1 MLVEM
6 SKIRIIG
13 LKAVFPQTL
22 EALYSFGKIQFDDL
36 APAIE
41 ADEVPLKSMAQP
53 AGRDKEI
60 EQLTE
65 DLQRSAV
72 VCQGLYGDEER
83 HMPAGKDNPLCTAE
97 APALLQQ
104 AQTTL
109 DRLEPQV
116 KDLVTQRQTL
126 EEQMAELEKYKP
138 IIAEVAPIIER
149 HVGGNVKGLDALV
162 LLIEK
167 RNEALIKT
175 FEPALQEVSSPQ
187 TKVIDA
193 ELTNDVI
200 PLVVVFEETY
210 SSRVWAYLKD
220 THANQMKLP
229 EDLESVPLPEA
240 IKRLQEQIET
250 AEQKIEEIN
259 DTIKVLGDE
268 SFDELVGLK
277 DAIHDRLE
285 EYEATKLFGETAYTF
300 VIEGYLPKSD
310 LSALISTV
318 NAISP
323 DVLVDEEPI
332 TPAVYPQVPIEIEKK
347 KGVMNSFKAALGLWG
362 LPLYGQIDPT
372 TILAISFPFIFGMI
386 VGDAGYGLLMVILC
400 LILRKKMPG
409 SIGVQNI
416 TGVLLPAG
424 VMTMIFGCFYFEFF
438 GNLAHEYIP
447 FIRNIHP
454 IEITSWFSLP
464 FLRTE
469 SNMMTTLLFFAIG
482 VGVFE
487 VAAGLVI
494 GIINSKRGGH
504 KKHIFEKA
512 GILLIIFAALLM
524 VVGMMMPQVAAA
536 LGSTGAAIFRYVAYV
551 VLAIGFI
558 SALFGGGIMGA
569 IETLEA
575 VSHAASYIRI
585 MAVGLVGALLADAA
599 NDLMFKTLPNIGGIA
614 IGLVLHILNFVIIL
628 FSPSIHALRLTFLE
642 FFGNF
647 FDQGS
652 RPYKPFARAGK
663 EERL

>member
-36 APAIE
+36 RPDIE
-41 ADEVPLKSMAQP
+41 SGELPLKSMEQP
-53 AGRDKEI
+53 AGRDEEI
-60 EQLTE
+60 KQLTE
-65 DLQRSAV
+65 DMQRSAV
-72 VCQGLYGDEER
+72 VCQGLYGDEEQ
-83 HMPAGKDNPLCTAE
+83 HLPEGQDNPFFIMEPPELTK
-97 APALLQQ
+97 Q
-104 AQTTL
+104 AQELL
-109 DRLEPQV
+109 DTLEPRV
-116 KDLVTQRQTL
+116 KDLATRRQTL
-126 EEQMAELEKYKP
+126 EGQLAELEKYKP
-138 IIAEVAPIIER
+138 IIAQVAPIVER
-149 HVGGNVKGLDALV
+149 FVGKGAQNLDALV

-167 RNEALIKT
+167 RHEALIKT
-175 FEPALQEVSSPQ
+175 FEPALQAVSSMK
-187 TKVIDA
+187 TKVIDGEA
-193 ELTNDVI
+193 DNDVI
-200 PLVVVFEETY
+200 PLVVVFEKGY
-210 SSRVWAYLKD
+210 SKQIWAYLKD
-220 THANQMKLP
+220 AHTNQMKLP
-229 EDLESVPLPEA
+229 EDLEGTPLVEA
-240 IKRLQEQIET
+240 IQHIQKQIDE
-250 AEQKIEEIN
+250 AGQQIEEI
-259 DTIKVLGDE
+259 DKAIKTLGKK
-268 SFDELVGLK
+268 SFNKLVGIK
-277 DAIHDRLE
+277 DALHDRLE
-285 EYEATKLFGETAYTF
+285 EYEVTKLFGETTYTF
-300 VIEGYLPKSD
+300 VVEGYVPKEDLPK
-310 LSALISTV
+310 LISTV
-318 NAISP
+318 NAVSP
-323 DVLVDEEPI
+323 DVMVDEEPI
-332 TPAVYPQVPIEIEKK
+332 TPAIYPEVPVEIKPK
-347 KGVMNSFKAALGLWG
+347 KGIMNSFRAALGLWG
-362 LPLYGQIDPT
+362 MPLYGQIDPT

-386 VGDAGYGLLMVILC
+386 VGDAGYGLLMVIFC
-400 LILRKKMPG
+400 MVLRKKMPG

-424 VMTMIFGCFYFEFF
+424 IMTIIFGCFYFEFF

-447 FIRNIHP
+447 FLKNIHP
-454 IEITSWFSLP
+454 IELGSGFSIP

-469 SNMMTTLLFFAIG
+469 SNMMTTLLFLAIG

-504 KKHIFEKA
+504 KKHIFEKG
-512 GILLIIFAALLM
+512 GILLIIFAAILL
-524 VVGMMMPQVAAA
+524 VIGMMMPQVEA
-536 LGSTGAAIFRYVAYV
+536 LLGATGAAIFRYVAYV
-551 VLAIGFI
+551 ILAIGFI

-599 NDLMFKTLPNIGGIA
+599 NDLMFKTLPNIGGIL
-614 IGLVLHILNFVIIL
+614 IGLILHILNFAIIL

-647 FDQGS
+647 FERGS